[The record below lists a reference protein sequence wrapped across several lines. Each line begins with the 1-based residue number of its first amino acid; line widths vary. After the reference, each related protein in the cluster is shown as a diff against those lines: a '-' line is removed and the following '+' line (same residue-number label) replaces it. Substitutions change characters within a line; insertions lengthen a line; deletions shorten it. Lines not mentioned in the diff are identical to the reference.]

1 MIISNKLINAKNLF
15 DLLSERKSQ
24 IVKDIRRYLHADS
37 STQVELKLS
46 RSLDNNLTVAYR
58 VTHPDYQSITS
69 LLLDTNEKSDSDII
83 TYFSNSVQFRHMK
96 ITAVTLD
103 DLYKYNCIDE
113 ANALYVA
120 TYIDRSDAHFP
131 ELHLLAACTSRKE
144 LRSTLAK
151 AKQMNKET
159 TKDLQI
165 DVLKRNTV
173 EDRYLESLD

>member
-24 IVKDIRRYLHADS
+24 LVKDIRRYLHADS

-69 LLLDTNEKSDSDII
+69 LLLDTSEKSDSDII
-83 TYFSNSVQFRHMK
+83 TYFSNSVRFRHMK
-96 ITAVTLD
+96 ITAITLD

-120 TYIDRSDAHFP
+120 TYIDRSDAHFL
-131 ELHLLAACTSRKE
+131 ELHLLTACTSRKE

-151 AKQMNKET
+151 AKQMNKEI

>member
-24 IVKDIRRYLHADS
+24 LIKDIRKSLHVDS
-37 STQVELKLS
+37 STPIDLKLS
-46 RSLDNNLTVAYR
+46 ISDDHGLIVAYR
-58 VTHPDYQSITS
+58 FTYDDDQTINS
-69 LLLDTNEKSDSDII
+69 LLLDTSYKSHSDII

-96 ITAVTLD
+96 ITAVTLN

-113 ANALYVA
+113 ANALYIA
-120 TYIDRSDAHFP
+120 TYVDRSHPHFP
-131 ELHLLAACTSRKE
+131 ELILLAACTSRKE

-151 AKQMNKET
+151 AKQMNKEI

-165 DVLKRNTV
+165 DVVKRNTV
-173 EDRYLESLD
+173 ENRYLESLD

>member
-1 MIISNKLINAKNLF
+1 MIISNKLINANNLF
-15 DLLSERKSQ
+15 NLLTERKSQ
-24 IVKDIRRYLHADS
+24 LVKDLRRYLHADS

-46 RSLDNNLTVAYR
+46 RSFDGNLTVAYR
-58 VTHPDYQSITS
+58 VSLPDSQSITS

-83 TYFSNSVQFRHMK
+83 AYFSNSVQFRHMK

-131 ELHLLAACTSRKE
+131 ELRLLAACTSRKE
-144 LRSTLAK
+144 LRSTISR
-151 AKQMNKET
+151 AKQMNKEL

-165 DVLKRNTV
+165 DVVKRNAV
-173 EDRYLESLD
+173 EDRFLESLD